1 MLFMQ
6 RYDGGEVHR
15 RGDIFNKPSSRVREE
30 EEFSQPYGKENRY
43 LTVPVGMRSVGSSD
57 KTNSTSELLSRKL

>member
-15 RGDIFNKPSSRVREE
+15 RGDIFNKPPSRVREG
-30 EEFSQPYGKENRY
+30 EEFSQSYGEENRY
-43 LTVPVGMRSVGSSD
+43 LTLSVGMWSVDSSV
-57 KTNSTSELLSRKL
+57 KTNLTSELLSRKL